1 MTAFS
6 DLTPEDRGLVN
17 GGEHHPLLRFISSIA
32 PFTFLTF
39 YDINRFTRCLK
50 FAVGL
55 LWQRH

>member
-55 LWQRH
+55 L